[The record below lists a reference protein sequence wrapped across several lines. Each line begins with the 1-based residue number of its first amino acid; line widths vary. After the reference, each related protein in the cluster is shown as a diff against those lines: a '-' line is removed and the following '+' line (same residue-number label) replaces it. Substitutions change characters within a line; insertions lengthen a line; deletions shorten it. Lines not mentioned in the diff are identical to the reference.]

1 MSDDGWILQEKGFL
15 LMSLLFKTN
24 DNVMTH
30 HTTPKNAVFD
40 RNKYL
45 TGRNSVSFGGNLAA
59 VASSERS
66 ALPLEQRYLR
76 CVPRLPNYLA
86 KDNFLWQNTAQRL
99 SSGN

>member
-45 TGRNSVSFGGNLAA
+45 PGRNSVSFRGKVLP
-59 VASSERS
+59 VAPLERS
-66 ALPLEQRYLR
+66 APPL
-76 CVPRLPNYLA
+76 
-86 KDNFLWQNTAQRL
+86 FH
-99 SSGN
+99 